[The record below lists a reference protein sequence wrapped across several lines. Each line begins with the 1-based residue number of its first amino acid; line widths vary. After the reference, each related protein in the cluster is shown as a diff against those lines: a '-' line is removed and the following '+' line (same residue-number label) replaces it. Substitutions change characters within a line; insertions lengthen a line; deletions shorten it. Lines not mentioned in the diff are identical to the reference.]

1 MARPRPPR
9 DPDRSIDPDATA
21 SRGAGGDGNALW
33 RFERHR
39 RRNLAATPGPH
50 PVALVLDRLKADFN
64 VPKIFRSAEAFGAH
78 AVHLVGVG
86 PFDPAPAKGGFKHV
100 PARFHDDFPT
110 CRAALD
116 KDDFQLVALDP
127 FAETLLHEV
136 ELPVRCAFVL
146 GHELHGLSEAA
157 RAASGARFVRI
168 PQWGAVDSLNV
179 SVAAS
184 VALYE
189 YARQHGIAVPAPP
202 RTEANHGY

>member
-9 DPDRSIDPDATA
+9 NADRSIDPDATA
-21 SRGAGGDGNALW
+21 SRGSGGDGNALW

-78 AVHLVGVG
+78 AVHLVNVG

-100 PARFHDDFPT
+100 PARFHEDFAA
-110 CRAALD
+110 CRAALCAE
-116 KDDFQLVALDP
+116 DFALVALDP
-127 FAETLLHEV
+127 FADTLLHEIA
-136 ELPVRCAFVL
+136 LPRRCAFVL
-146 GHELHGLSEAA
+146 GHELHGLSDEA
-157 RAASGARFVRI
+157 RATSGAQFVRI

-189 YARQHGIAVPAPP
+189 YIRQHGGPVPAARP
-202 RTEANHGY
+202 TAANHGY